1 MPNSALLGAQP
12 ISNDDE
18 LIYKGL
24 GGANSSFLEFVKAAR
39 VQGAPQQTRS
49 HIMFVGASFAIIF
62 ALIITTARLWVRKY
76 CLRAFGVDD
85 ILIIPAVVG
94 CVTFLCL
101 QIVQEVPGC
110 VGRHVYA
117 CTYREYELVALVRL
131 AIASKSVF
139 NVANSRP
146 AR

>member
-18 LIYKGL
+18 LIYKAL
-24 GGANSSFLEFVKAAR
+24 GGANSSFLEFVKAAG
-39 VQGAPQQTRS
+39 VQGASQQTRS
-49 HIMFVGASFAIIF
+49 SVMIAGASFAILF
-62 ALIITTARLWVRKY
+62 ALVITTARFWVRKC

-85 ILIIPAVVG
+85 ILIIPAVVS

-101 QIVQEVPGC
+101 QIVQEGAGC
-110 VGRHVYA
+110 VGKHVYA
-117 CTYREYELVALVRL
+117 CTYREYEWFALVRF
-131 AIASKSVF
+131 AIAPRSILK
-139 NVANSRP
+139 VANSRP